1 MLLMIRD
8 ILLIQKRELESRLKE
23 KYIERSV
30 DVKKL
35 SSSLIN
41 VIIGPRRAGKSFF
54 AVHALTRQGIF
65 GYVNFDDE
73 KLIET
78 KDYNNIVDAIN
89 TLYNNPRSILLDEIQ
104 NLDKWELFVNRLN
117 RQGYNIVITGS
128 NSNLLSKELATHLTG
143 RYLLTNIFPFS
154 FKEYLNVEGKEL
166 TESEIKEKLLL
177 YLTYGGYP
185 EPLLNKADYKD
196 YLSTLFNA
204 IIYKDIVKRFKIRNV
219 AAIEDLAV
227 YLISNTAQE
236 FSYNTLCNVTK
247 CKSVH
252 TVQKYMGYLEEAFIF
267 FKINR
272 FSFKVK
278 DQIGSNK
285 KIYCID
291 NGFIH
296 ARAFKFSPDIG
307 KLYEN
312 IVAVELKKYEM
323 NGSANIYFWKSEQHE
338 EVDFVV
344 RQGSKT
350 RQLIQVCYDLGNIKT
365 KDREI
370 RALLKGS
377 KELGCKDLLVLTED
391 HQGEEVIKWFGIS
404 EKVKFIPLWKWL
416 LNTPHF

>member
-1 MLLMIRD
+1 MIKD

-23 KYIERSV
+23 RYIERSV
-30 DVKKL
+30 DPKKL
-35 SSSLIN
+35 NSSLIK
-41 VIIGPRRAGKSFF
+41 VIIGPRRSGKSFF
-54 AVHALTRQGIF
+54 AVHAMSRQGIF

-78 KDYNNIVDAIN
+78 RDYNNIVDAIN
-89 TLYNNPRSILLDEIQ
+89 TLYDNPKSILLDEIQ

-117 RQGYNIVITGS
+117 RQGYNITITGS

-143 RYLLTNIFPFS
+143 RYLQTSIFPFS
-154 FKEYLNVEGKEL
+154 FKEYLDVDGKEL
-166 TESEIKEKLLL
+166 TEGEIKEKFVL

-185 EPLLNKADYKD
+185 EPLLKKADYKD

-219 AAIEDLAV
+219 AAIEDLGV
-227 YLISNTAQE
+227 YLISNIAQE

-252 TVQKYMGYLEEAFIF
+252 TIQKYMGYLEEAFVF

-272 FSFKVK
+272 FSFKVR

-285 KIYCID
+285 KIYCVD

-312 IVAVELKKYEM
+312 IVAVELKQYEM
-323 NGSANIYFWKSEQHE
+323 NGSVNFYFWKSELHE

-350 RQLIQVCYDLGNIKT
+350 RQLIQVCYDLENIKT
-365 KDREI
+365 RDREI
-370 RALLKGS
+370 RALLKAS
-377 KELGCKDLLVLTED
+377 KELGCRDLLVLTED
-391 HQGEEVIKWFGIS
+391 QEGEETINWFGIS
-404 EKVKFIPLWKWL
+404 EKVKFMPLWRWL
-416 LNTPHF
+416 LATPYY